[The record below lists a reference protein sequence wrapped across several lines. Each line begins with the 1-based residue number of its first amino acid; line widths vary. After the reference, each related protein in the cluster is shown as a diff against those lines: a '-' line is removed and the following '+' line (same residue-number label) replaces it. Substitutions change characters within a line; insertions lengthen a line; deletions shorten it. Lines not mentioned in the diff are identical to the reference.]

1 MALINHGEVDFVCVV
16 QDPLMRRSSKLPC
29 ERLDSVRRHSDPQKL
44 ILLRAVVAEPKK
56 DEIKKMIDEVDQT
69 GDGEIDFNE

>member
-1 MALINHGEVDFVCVV
+1 
-16 QDPLMRRSSKLPC
+16 
-29 ERLDSVRRHSDPQKL
+29 
-44 ILLRAVVAEPKK
+44 LRAVVAEPKK